1 MKKKL
6 LFIPILFVFAII
18 FLNQKTI
25 VTYITKNYLYKNDLI
40 IPESNQYALNRNF
53 DYVKITNNFTPQN
66 KQDILNIVYT
76 TLDHGWTSFS
86 FFCPKDYQDCSKEVN
101 DIFSDQATLSHLNN
115 FVHPFN
121 TYNKMTVKINSL
133 GKITINIEKL
143 YSEQEIE
150 KINQKV
156 DEIYNQL
163 INNEMSDRDKIKVIH
178 DYIINQTIYDE
189 ERSNYILAGNDNDP
203 TSNSHKAYGLLFE
216 GKAICGGYSDTM
228 ALFLHK
234 MNIPNIKISTYDHVW
249 NAVYLDNIWLH
260 LDLTWDDPVTSTHE
274 NMLTYTFFLLTNE
287 QLANQNTGQHS
298 FDKKIYLEI

>member
-6 LFIPILFVFAII
+6 LLIPILFIFVII

-25 VTYITKNYLYKNDLI
+25 VTYITKNYLYKNDFI
-40 IPESNQYALNRNF
+40 IPKSNQYALNRNF
-53 DYVKITNNFTPQN
+53 EYVKITDNFTPQN

-143 YSEQEIE
+143 YSKQEIE
-150 KINQKV
+150 KINKKV

-163 INNEMSDRDKIKVIH
+163 INNEMS
-178 DYIINQTIYDE
+178 
-189 ERSNYILAGNDNDP
+189 SL
-203 TSNSHKAYGLLFE
+203 
-216 GKAICGGYSDTM
+216 
-228 ALFLHK
+228 
-234 MNIPNIKISTYDHVW
+234 
-249 NAVYLDNIWLH
+249 
-260 LDLTWDDPVTSTHE
+260 
-274 NMLTYTFFLLTNE
+274 
-287 QLANQNTGQHS
+287 
-298 FDKKIYLEI
+298 